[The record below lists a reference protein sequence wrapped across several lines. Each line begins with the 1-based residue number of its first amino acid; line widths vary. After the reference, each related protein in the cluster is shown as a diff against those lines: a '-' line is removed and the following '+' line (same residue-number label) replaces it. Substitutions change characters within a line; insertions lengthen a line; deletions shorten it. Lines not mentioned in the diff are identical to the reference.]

1 MNRLAANAR
10 RRCFL
15 GSLAILLILAWASV
29 AWAQSEPTIVRVEED
44 WELVIG
50 TPDPDTDAPQVSC
63 AISPTGNL
71 EGWHAALELNQQGLP
86 VYAAGGLQ
94 LQVWEG
100 DAAVSD
106 RRFPNG
112 AVLAT
117 PGEVI
122 HWTQSMKLEDGNLT
136 FDVITG
142 TSTTWG
148 AFGGQGYLKASVAS
162 TLRNLNAY
170 SPAVSAANSG
180 VSYAANRVQ
189 SLTLKRVRYFTSTG
203 AQIEDNTAR
212 VVHGQE

>member
-1 MNRLAANAR
+1 MNHLAAVAR
-10 RRCFL
+10 RRCFR
-15 GSLAILLILAWASV
+15 GSLAILLVLLWAGV

-50 TPDPDTDAPQVSC
+50 APDPDTDAPQVSC

-71 EGWHAALELNQQGLP
+71 YGWHAALELNQQALP
-86 VYAAGGLQ
+86 VYVAGGLQ
-94 LQVWEG
+94 LQVWQG
-100 DAAVSD
+100 DVAASD
-106 RRFPNG
+106 RRFPNT

-122 HWTQSMKLEDGNLT
+122 RWTQSMKLEGGNLT
-136 FDVITG
+136 FEVTAG

-148 AFGGQGYLKASVAS
+148 TFGGQGYLKATVATALS
-162 TLRNLNAY
+162 NLNGY

-189 SLTLKRVRYFTSTG
+189 SLTLKRVRYVTSTG
-203 AQIEDNTAR
+203 QQTEDDTAR
-212 VVHGQE
+212 VVHQQE

>member
-1 MNRLAANAR
+1 MNSFATSMRYWPFRGFLAV
-10 RRCFL
+10 
-15 GSLAILLILAWASV
+15 LLLLAWAGV

-50 TPDPDTDAPQVSC
+50 TPDPDTDAPQVTC

-71 EGWHAALELNQQGLP
+71 EGWHAVLELNQQGLP

-100 DAAVSD
+100 DVAVSD

-122 HWTQSMKLEDGNLT
+122 QWTQSMQLESGSLT
-136 FDVITG
+136 LEIIGG

-162 TLRNLNAY
+162 TLSSLNAY

-189 SLTLKRVRYFTSTG
+189 SLTLKRVRYFTSAG

-212 VVHGQE
+212 VVHGQ